1 MRPHFN
7 MDGTMRGSRAG
18 PAARDAA
25 VAGLFYPGDPQALSD
40 QLESLLLEAHLPTRW
55 PKALI
60 VPHAGYV
67 YSGPVAA
74 QAYASLGAGA
84 LALRRVVLLGPSHR
98 ECFRGIALP
107 QAQAFATP
115 LGMVPIDTEA
125 AGKLR
130 DLSAVLVSDVP
141 HLREHSL
148 EVQLP
153 FLQRLAPEAKIVPVL
168 AGEAGPA
175 EVAEVIDALWGG
187 AETLIVCSSD
197 LSHYHAYRTAQALD
211 AATAH
216 AILEGRE
223 DLTGDQAC
231 GYRVVNGLSRV
242 MRERGL
248 QAELL
253 DLRNSGDT
261 AGDQSRVVG
270 YGAFGFYD
278 A

>member
-1 MRPHFN
+1 MK
-7 MDGTMRGSRAG
+7 GSRAEQ
-18 PAARDAA
+18 AVRAAA

-40 QLESLLLEAHLPTRW
+40 QLDALLFGAHPLNRW
-55 PKALI
+55 PRALI

-74 QAYASLGAGA
+74 QAYGSLGAAAG
-84 LALRRVVLLGPSHR
+84 ALRRVVLLGPSHR
-98 ECFRGIALP
+98 EWFRGIALP

-115 LGMVPIDTEA
+115 LGVVPIDMQA
-125 AGKLR
+125 ASKLR
-130 DLSAVLVSDVP
+130 ELSAVLVSDLP
-141 HLREHSL
+141 HAHEHSL

-153 FLQRLAPEAKIVPVL
+153 FLQRLAPDAKIVPVL

-175 EVAEVIDALWGG
+175 EVAEVIDALWDGS
-187 AETLIVCSSD
+187 ETLIICSSD
-197 LSHYHAYRTAQALD
+197 LSHYHDYRAAQALD
-211 AATAH
+211 EATAH

-223 DLTGDQAC
+223 DLTGEQAC
-231 GYRVVNGLSRV
+231 GYTVVNGLARV
-242 MRERGL
+242 MRQRGL
-248 QAELL
+248 RAKLL

-261 AGDQSRVVG
+261 AGDRSRVVG

>member
-1 MRPHFN
+1 MKGLN
-7 MDGTMRGSRAG
+7 AD
-18 PAARDAA
+18 PAVRDAA

-40 QLESLLLEAHLPTRW
+40 QLDTLLLGAHPFERR

-74 QAYASLGAGA
+74 QAYGSLGDAAGA
-84 LALRRVVLLGPSHR
+84 LSRVVLLGPSHR
-98 ECFRGIALP
+98 EWFRGLALP
-107 QAQAFATP
+107 EARAFATP
-115 LGMVPIDTEA
+115 LGVVPVDTEA
-125 AGKLR
+125 ANKLR
-130 DLSAVLVSDVP
+130 ELSAVVVSDVP
-141 HLREHSL
+141 HMHEHSL

-153 FLQRLAPEAKIVPVL
+153 FLQRVAPDAKIVPVL
-168 AGEAGPA
+168 AGEADPA
-175 EVAEVIDALWGG
+175 EVAEVIESLWGG
-187 AETLIVCSSD
+187 SETLIICSSD

-211 AATAH
+211 EATAQ

-223 DLTGDQAC
+223 DLTGEQAC
-231 GYRVVNGLSRV
+231 GYKVVNGLTRV

-248 QAELL
+248 RAELL

-261 AGDQSRVVG
+261 AGDRSRVVG

>member
-1 MRPHFN
+1 MK
-7 MDGTMRGSRAG
+7 GSTAD
-18 PAARDAA
+18 PAVREAA

-40 QLESLLLEAHLPTRW
+40 QLDALLLGAHPPTRW

-74 QAYASLGAGA
+74 QAYASLGAAAGD
-84 LALRRVVLLGPSHR
+84 LRRVVLLGPSHR
-98 ECFRGIALP
+98 EWFRGIALP
-107 QAQAFATP
+107 QAQGFATP
-115 LGMVPIDTEA
+115 LGVVPIDTEA
-125 AGKLR
+125 ASKLR
-130 DLSAVLVSDVP
+130 ELSVVLVSDVP
-141 HLREHSL
+141 HMREHSL

-153 FLQRLAPEAKIVPVL
+153 FLQRFAPHAKIVPLL
-168 AGEAGPA
+168 AGEARPA
-175 EVAEVIDALWGG
+175 EVAGVIDALWGG
-187 AETLIVCSSD
+187 SETLIICSSD

-211 AATAH
+211 AATTR

-223 DLTGDQAC
+223 DLIGDQAC
-231 GYRVVNGLSRV
+231 GYMVVNGLARV

-261 AGDQSRVVG
+261 AGDRSRVVG